1 MALATVTTKGQITIP
16 KQIRDS
22 LKLTTGDKIE
32 IVSIDN
38 MQALIKPVSKKVD
51 DVFCRLHDPKRK
63 KVSQQ
68 EMNDAVANRMKDKF
82 NEGC

>member
-16 KQIRDS
+16 KKIRDS

-38 MQALIKPVSKKVD
+38 MQALMRPVSKRVD
-51 DVFCRLHDPKRK
+51 DVFCRLYDPNRQPLSEKEIK
-63 KVSQQ
+63 S
-68 EMNDAVANRMKDKF
+68 AVAERMRKQF
-82 NEGC
+82 R